1 MSAIPSHRRARRIEG
16 APLFALR
23 VVLPGGSRR
32 ELTPGEALVAGRML
46 GEGTA
51 RRDWRQLAESAEAR
65 GMAMAGFAGLE
76 GHGVAIDALAADWR
90 EAIALAAELLFE
102 SSFPED
108 RLRWVARQ
116 AAAELEAQ
124 ADQADL
130 LTARAFAA
138 LLYAPHPK
146 GRPLQGDPESLERL
160 GGGDCRRF
168 HDEALA
174 RGGWAVAA
182 GAVDADEVQRELERA
197 FAGLRAPRD
206 DDFAPPPPPPSE
218 ARRRELRTRARDQ
231 AHLFLGQLTVERAHP
246 DFTALEIGGVTLG
259 AGAGLSGRI
268 VHRLRDRE
276 GLAYH
281 AAADAVGGAGLDP
294 GRFAAYIGTA
304 PENLERAE
312 LVIREE
318 LTRLL
323 ADGLEPHEVDEAR
336 SYLIGRE
343 PFRRETARQW
353 AELAAQGAVL
363 GLPLEDESWNRE
375 RFERT
380 DRAAVE
386 AALRRHLDVTT
397 LAVAVGLPAPNED

>member
-1 MSAIPSHRRARRIEG
+1 MSASLVHLRARRIEG

-23 VVLPGGSRR
+23 VVLPGGARR
-32 ELTPGEALVAGRML
+32 ESTPGEALVAGRML
-46 GEGTA
+46 AEGTS
-51 RRDWRQLAESAEAR
+51 RRDWRQLAEAAEAR
-65 GMAMAGFAGLE
+65 GMSVSGFAGLE
-76 GHGVAIDALAADWR
+76 GHGVAVDALAADWR
-90 EAIALAAELLFE
+90 EAVELAAELLFE
-102 SSFPED
+102 SAFPED

-146 GRPLQGDPESLERL
+146 GRPLQGDPESLARL
-160 GGGDCRRF
+160 GGGDCRRY
-168 HDEALA
+168 HEEALA
-174 RGGWAVAA
+174 RGGFVVAA
-182 GAVDADEVQRELERA
+182 GVIDAEAVARELERR
-197 FAGLRAPRD
+197 FAALGPPRD
-206 DDFAPPPPPPSE
+206 DSFTPPAPPRPE
-218 ARRRELRTRARDQ
+218 ARRRELHTHARDQ
-231 AHLFLGQLTVERAHP
+231 AHLFIGQLTVGRKHA

-268 VHRLRDRE
+268 PHRLRDRE

-281 AAADAVGGAGLDP
+281 AFADAVGGAGLDA

-312 LVIREE
+312 LGIREE
-318 LTRLL
+318 MTRLL
-323 ADGLEPHEVDEAR
+323 ADGLEEQEVDEAR

-353 AELAAQGAVL
+353 AELAAQGAIL
-363 GLPLEDESWNRE
+363 GLPIEDERWNRE

-397 LAVAVGLPAPNED
+397 LAVVTGLPAA